1 MARMGGSEMIDINWG
16 DRPTDKHVW
25 AEDVSGGKFDCSG
38 WRFLVD
44 GPKGKGWQGDADCVW
59 GFFSVDSDDIR
70 IHHKPDPKTYGD
82 TIKGRVTA
90 PMMPLDTP
98 IEPYKPVV
106 GEWHW
111 LAGSKT
117 EVFYVGALSDGW
129 YILEFKSGMIER
141 YATLDLQPIKT
152 EREQFIEKVADAV
165 CSASI
170 EQLDVKGNVKRIAG
184 ILYDARFKGPYKQL
198 D

>member
-1 MARMGGSEMIDINWG
+1 MIYINWG
-16 DRPTDKHVW
+16 DRPTDKHCWLEAVDINDSN
-25 AEDVSGGKFDCSG
+25 ESG
-38 WRFLVD
+38 WYIL
-44 GPKGKGWQGDADCVW
+44 KGAHWVHANKAPWYSENEGELFIVHRKAGT
-59 GFFSVDSDDIR
+59 
-70 IHHKPDPKTYGD
+70 KTYGD